1 MTRQQNYG
9 PMSMLTAVPRLEISK
24 KVEGKITKVSNPSRI
39 HFSIQKVAFKMMCN
53 SKTTYVL
60 STFYNL

>member
-9 PMSMLTAVPRLEISK
+9 PMSLLTSARRLKITK

-39 HFSIQKVAFKMMCN
+39 HFSIQKVAF
-53 SKTTYVL
+53 
-60 STFYNL
+60 

>member
-39 HFSIQKVAFKMMCN
+39 HFSIQKVAF
-53 SKTTYVL
+53 
-60 STFYNL
+60 